1 MSKVH
6 PAGVLF
12 SDDGGS
18 VCCNSSADCHC
29 GTADHVQNWKGEGCL
44 YVCTAIF
51 NRYTFVLSFRNQDL
65 GNASTENH
73 INFLLRSENRRYD
86 G

>member
-29 GTADHVQNWKGEGCL
+29 GTADHVQNWKGEG
-44 YVCTAIF
+44 V
-51 NRYTFVLSFRNQDL
+51 NTFVLQ
-65 GNASTENH
+65 
-73 INFLLRSENRRYD
+73 Y
-86 G
+86 